1 MSCCN
6 HFERD
11 TRIKLRICNDCYE
24 SKKINNCNCDDCYEA
39 KKSRDCNCNE
49 CYKAK
54 KSRDCDCKTC
64 RRKYSYEKKCKK
76 NERFLYCC
84 DNNYEKCNK
93 MVHHNEE
100 TENKDNIKSENDNII
115 IININP
121 KCK

>member
-11 TRIKLRICNDCYE
+11 SRIKLRICNDCYE

-76 NERFLYCC
+76 HERFLYCC
-84 DNNYEKCNK
+84 DNYYEKCNNI
-93 MVHHNEE
+93 VHHEE